1 MIKTVLRGLRPML
14 IVDSVEAKILEL
26 GKRGN
31 ITPEEAWNIIREL
44 PPENYKTFMYIM
56 TMIVYTS
63 RVEVNRMKVNALL
76 LVFIMNFMR
85 CG

>member
-1 MIKTVLRGLRPML
+1 ML

-31 ITPEEAWNIIREL
+31 IPSEEAWSIIREL